1 MVVRSCMFLCL
12 WNWLFAST
20 YETSLSFSF
29 EESYSENQI
38 WLAKKTLTPA
48 TVPNKETNSCEPT
61 SLFHV
66 LGLLVSGIL
75 RSMQKPNSPT
85 RHHPPLS
92 RFRRL
97 GWMLPIRLKG
107 FDDRSIIL
115 VGDLFFKKYPSK
127 CEKKKTHLLC
137 WCSGQLAAGNPE

>member
-1 MVVRSCMFLCL
+1 MFVKLVICIHL
-12 WNWLFAST
+12 QNFAEFFHLKSRIQKIK
-20 YETSLSFSF
+20 SDWQKKLSH
-29 EESYSENQI
+29 
-38 WLAKKTLTPA
+38 LP

-97 GWMLPIRLKG
+97 GWMLPIRLNG
-107 FDDRSIIL
+107 FDDRWIIL

-127 CEKKKTHLLC
+127 CEKRKLIFCVGALD
-137 WCSGQLAAGNPE
+137 S